1 MVVLRGWLAPKVGAV
16 LRRALEAAL
25 EQVPAA
31 GDDAEATVAQRRAN
45 ALGLVAESALAGG
58 LAPGNRGDRFQ
69 VTAHVATQALAS
81 SRVLVNA
88 TPGAISEETREL
100 SPTATE
106 PVVPAA
112 DLDAGQPVIEQA
124 GAPCGNGGG
133 PPRRLRRRPGGAAP
147 HRRQRG
153 ARRRSQDSHYPHRP
167 APRPGG
173 QGSQPA
179 PVPRLQLPPP
189 RRPSRR
195 ALGRGRADATGKLCA
210 DFTTTRCMKR
220 AFRC

>member
-1 MVVLRGWLAPKVGAV
+1 MMVLRGWLEGRRGAAARAGAGSSGRGRRGAHGGAAACRCAGAGGRERVG
-16 LRRALEAAL
+16 RRARSGQPRRPL
-25 EQVPAA
+25 PGDGTRGNA
-31 GDDAEATVAQRRAN
+31 GPCVLPRPGQCN
-45 ALGLVAESALAGG
+45 AWRNSA
-58 LAPGNRGDRFQ
+58 
-69 VTAHVATQALAS
+69 
-81 SRVLVNA
+81 
-88 TPGAISEETREL
+88 ETREL

-153 ARRRSQDSHYPHRP
+153 ARRRSQDAHYPHRP